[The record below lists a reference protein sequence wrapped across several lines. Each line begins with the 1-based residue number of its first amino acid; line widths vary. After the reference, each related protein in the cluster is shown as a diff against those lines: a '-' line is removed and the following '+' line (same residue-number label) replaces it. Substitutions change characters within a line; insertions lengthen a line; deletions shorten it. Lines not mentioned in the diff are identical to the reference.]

1 MKILPSAEKEWE
13 SIQAEMAK
21 DSKGNLLVKADRGS
35 NVAILKKGGL
45 MKEMEQVLHEL
56 KEELSDQE
64 EALANYQA
72 QDMETDAEWITE
84 GWTEA
89 LTFAIRKIEEAM
101 KQSQED
107 KPTEQLNEDKT
118 IEWADR
124 RRQEL
129 EGVGLSDAQVQII
142 REIYEAKTVSPTPDK
157 PAGIIPATNH
167 DDYMEGLNELHRQAR
182 RHLRGKIE
190 KN

>member
-84 GWTEA
+84 GWPEA

-142 REIYEAKTVSPTPDK
+142 REIYEAKTVSPTPEDELK
-157 PAGIIPATNH
+157 VETIVPAIAYKGEI
-167 DDYMEGLNELHRQAR
+167 
-182 RHLRGKIE
+182 
-190 KN
+190 